1 MSKAYKRYIKSE
13 KGQKALKRYETS
25 EKRRAERR
33 KTRKNNHEK
42 HRKEDLARDKAH
54 YERNKDYHR
63 QKNKEYYRENGEK
76 WKKRRAEISLEWTM
90 NKCSSTLIE
99 KSFESLGASLTV
111 KNEIT
116 FPQLCSLIKLL
127 GYNPKDVTYPAFITR
142 WKYFDKKRT
151 P

>member
-1 MSKAYKRYIKSE
+1 MSEAYKRYIKTE
-13 KGQKALKRYETS
+13 KGRAALERYEHS
-25 EKRRAERR
+25 EKRHTERLR
-33 KTRKNNHEK
+33 TRKRYHEK
-42 HRKEDLARDKAH
+42 HREEDLARDKAH
-54 YERNKDYHR
+54 YENNKDYHR
-63 QKNKEYYRENGEK
+63 QKNKEHYQENGEK
-76 WKKRRAEISLEWTM
+76 WKARRAEISLEWTM
-90 NKCSSTLIE
+90 NKCSPALVE